1 MDLYCVIDI
10 GSNTVRLVIYQLRE
24 GVLQPILNNKVAAGL
39 ASYVDK
45 QNRMTPDGV
54 RKLVSIL
61 RDFQQILSLL
71 PDCQVFPF
79 ATASLRNIQNTDYVL
94 QEIENLCGMRVRVLS
109 GYEEAMLDYRGATR
123 ALDRSSGLMADIGGG
138 STELIF
144 FKEGRVQ
151 AAESLPFGSL
161 NLYRRFCSRRWRQ
174 NSSPP

>member
-45 QNRMTPDGV
+45 QSRMTPDGV

-94 QEIENLCGMRVRVLS
+94 QEIEKCAACGCGS
-109 GYEEAMLDYRGATR
+109 SPATR
-123 ALDRSSGLMADIGGG
+123 RPCWTTGAPPGLWTAPAG
-138 STELIF
+138 
-144 FKEGRVQ
+144 
-151 AAESLPFGSL
+151 
-161 NLYRRFCSRRWRQ
+161 
-174 NSSPP
+174 

>member
-24 GVLQPILNNKVAAGL
+24 GVLQPILINKVAAGL

-71 PDCQVFPF
+71 PDCQVFLSPPLPCAISRIRIMSF
-79 ATASLRNIQNTDYVL
+79 RRLKTCAA
-94 QEIENLCGMRVRVLS
+94 CG
-109 GYEEAMLDYRGATR
+109 
-123 ALDRSSGLMADIGGG
+123 
-138 STELIF
+138 
-144 FKEGRVQ
+144 
-151 AAESLPFGSL
+151 FGSSPVM
-161 NLYRRFCSRRWRQ
+161 RRPCWTTGAL
-174 NSSPP
+174 PGLWIAPAD